1 MILQP
6 CSNESFQHSPQHLQ
20 SSPKTCPSVQREA
33 GGGAG
38 QDAHQPPKCFY
49 CPRQDPLPAATST
62 QPQRSAPLAKSPK
75 KSSLSSPGHPQAG
88 VGPAMPTQV
97 SLLGSGGCWASSPP
111 WQQLGFA
118 TGTGLLSA
126 ASAAATTTAPAT
138 FLAWAG
144 VLPRLGAAPRAA
156 SHGKD
161 DYTPLLAAQLR
172 RRWAQREAA
181 GAACRGPHSPLPW
194 GRAPPHLSPM
204 PAARLGGAGC
214 SSLSPAKQA
223 WAPHLLIWDPS

>member
-1 MILQP
+1 MGGRGRMPTSPPSASIAPDKTPCLQP
-6 CSNESFQHSPQHLQ
+6 
-20 SSPKTCPSVQREA
+20 
-33 GGGAG
+33 
-38 QDAHQPPKCFY
+38 
-49 CPRQDPLPAATST
+49 PLPSPST
-62 QPQRSAPLAKSPK
+62 VLPLKRVPK
-75 KSSLSSPGHPQAG
+75 KQPFLPRTPSGR
-88 VGPAMPTQV
+88 VGLAMPTQV
-97 SLLGSGGCWASSPP
+97 SLLGSGGCWASSPT

-126 ASAAATTTAPAT
+126 ASAAAMTRPLLMATPAT

-144 VLPRLGAAPRAA
+144 VLPRLGATPRAA
-156 SHGKD
+156 SHCKD

-181 GAACRGPHSPLPW
+181 GAAYQGTRSPLPW

-214 SSLSPAKQA
+214 SSLSSAKQA